1 MTAPHDS
8 TLTRP
13 DPAPHPSHRTPIGA
27 IVLVVVGA
35 LIALTGLGVVAGGGA
50 LMWLHGTQ
58 RDADGFY
65 ATSAERFET
74 TTYAITSEELDLG
87 SPEPGSPVELS
98 DLGTARISAEGTGEG
113 RVFVGIARQRD
124 VDAYLAGVS
133 HAQIRNVSLA
143 PFSVSYRYERGE
155 RRPVPPAERDIWV
168 ASASGAGEQTID
180 WSPRSGEWA
189 VVVMNAD
196 GSPGVSVDASAGAEV
211 PWLLGR
217 GHRPAHRWPG
227 SSWPSAPCCWWS
239 GSWPWPATQHIDLGG
254 PEPVA
259 GQPVRLEG
267 RLDAPVSRWLWLVK
281 WLLLIPHLIVLA
293 VLWIAFSVVT
303 VDRLLRHPV
312 HRPLPAVAVRLQRR
326 RAALDVAGHL
336 LRLQRAGHRP
346 VPAVQPGPRP
356 RLPGH
361 ARDRLPGAAQP
372 GAGAGEVVAAG
383 HPAVPGAR
391 ASCGAV
397 RWSATDRVG
406 RRPRSAGLD
415 RPAGAVRG
423 PGAALRRSLPGR
435 DLRPGHGPEPL
446 GLPGHRLRG
455 A

>member
-13 DPAPHPSHRTPIGA
+13 DPAPHPSHRAPIGA

-196 GSPGVSVDASAGAEV
+196 GSPGVSVDASAGVKV
-211 PWLLGR
+211 PWLLGVAI
-217 GHRPAHRWPG
+217 GLLIGGLAVLALG
-227 SSWPSAPCCWWS
+227 SVLLVVGVVGLARN
-239 GSWPWPATQHIDLGG
+239 QHIDLGG

-259 GQPVRLEG
+259 
-267 RLDAPVSRWLWLVK
+267 
-281 WLLLIPHLIVLA
+281 
-293 VLWIAFSVVT
+293 
-303 VDRLLRHPV
+303 
-312 HRPLPAVAVRLQRR
+312 
-326 RAALDVAGHL
+326 
-336 LRLQRAGHRP
+336 
-346 VPAVQPGPRP
+346 
-356 RLPGH
+356 
-361 ARDRLPGAAQP
+361 
-372 GAGAGEVVAAG
+372 
-383 HPAVPGAR
+383 
-391 ASCGAV
+391 
-397 RWSATDRVG
+397 
-406 RRPRSAGLD
+406 
-415 RPAGAVRG
+415 RPAGAARG
-423 PGAALRRSLPGR
+423 PPGR
-435 DLRPGHGPEPL
+435 TRQPL
-446 GLPGHRLRG
+446 AVAGEVAAR
-455 A
+455 